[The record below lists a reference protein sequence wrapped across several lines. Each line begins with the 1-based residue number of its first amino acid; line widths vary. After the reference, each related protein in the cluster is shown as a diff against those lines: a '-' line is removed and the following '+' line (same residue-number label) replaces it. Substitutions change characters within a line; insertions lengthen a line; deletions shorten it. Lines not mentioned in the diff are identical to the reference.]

1 MTFDQHDI
9 FIKEGIKTFEEQ
21 IKKLKEKEKE
31 KDNSKEIE
39 IENKN
44 YDNYDIIIDNDI
56 NLNDKIKLKNNDIIK
71 NKNSNNI
78 EKKQIKL
85 TDNNIDKINYNKDKN
100 TNKKLLGLKRKNVPN
115 YVKDRLIKNLILS
128 LDNFIYDK
136 RGITICEYDSF
147 FKEINSTKS
156 QIQIYTNDLDVSLYL
171 I

>member
-136 RGITICEYDSF
+136 RGITICLN
-147 FKEINSTKS
+147 KIPNTN
-156 QIQIYTNDLDVSLYL
+156 IY
-171 I
+171 